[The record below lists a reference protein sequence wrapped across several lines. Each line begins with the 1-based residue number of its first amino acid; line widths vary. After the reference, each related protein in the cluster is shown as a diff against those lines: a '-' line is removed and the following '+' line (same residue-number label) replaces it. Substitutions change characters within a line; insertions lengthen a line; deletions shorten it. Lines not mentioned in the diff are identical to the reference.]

1 MPNSTIYEEKYV
13 LPGGG
18 GNNAFVKPQT
28 KPDVM
33 PTPLQPQAGVVL
45 AQQPAFAQPQIDSMQ
60 QQAQKDARMQPT
72 ARPNLFAKQAEPATF
87 SKLNIPSQGAK
98 TYTPSASNPTQSVY
112 DYMLQ
117 PSEEEKKL
125 YKDNES
131 KKRLLLLGDALRH
144 LGNLYFTTKG
154 ATPQQ
159 FTSPVVQQ
167 EQQYQQKRQELRAQR
182 AAALKNAMDQ
192 AKLQADQNYKN
203 SMLGMRQAEL
213 ERGLANDEW
222 NRQWNQFKWA
232 GDQANKDREFGFKKA
247 NADRTFAETARHN
260 RVGEGL
266 RAQANRIAQQ
276 NANTS
281 SDRTSNSNLKDYQPI
296 KIAQGNTGYISK
308 KGINSP
314 EGRAEI
320 KAMYNR
326 MRQMKQR
333 LPDGSTKELI
343 SEAKIKKDS
352 YGVPVAAEPSTM
364 DMLVAM
370 QEGAWS
376 QPYMDWIGKYAL
388 DPTGV
393 NWTPKHPTYYKKVAK
408 GQTPKQKPTK
418 PQSVGDKYS
427 KYERK

>member
-1 MPNSTIYEEKYV
+1 MLNSTIYEEKYV

-28 KPDVM
+28 KTDVM
-33 PTPLQPQAGVVL
+33 PTPLQPQAGVTL
-45 AQQPAFAQPQIDSMQ
+45 AQQSAFAQPQIDSMPQ
-60 QQAQKDARMQPT
+60 KAQKDAPMQPT

-167 EQQYQQKRQELRAQR
+167 EQIYQQKKQELRAQR
-182 AAALKNAMDQ
+182 AAALKYAMDQ
-192 AKLQADQNYKN
+192 AKLQAEQNYKN

-260 RVGEGL
+260 RIGEGL
-266 RAQANRIAQQ
+266 RAQSNKIAAM
-276 NANTS
+276 NAQTSRDSLNYKMSKDADLKNYDQVKHFINGKKLYVPKSLLNTS
-281 SDRTSNSNLKDYQPI
+281 Y
-296 KIAQGNTGYISK
+296 GY
-308 KGINSP
+308 
-314 EGRAEI
+314 AEI
-320 KAMYNR
+320 KKFYDYLSTLRVGGTADKPKYAITPLEPYQDPNGNTQPYSSK
-326 MRQMKQR
+326 QMMKAIQEAA
-333 LPDGSTKELI
+333 PTK
-343 SEAKIKKDS
+343 
-352 YGVPVAAEPSTM
+352 M
-364 DMLVAM
+364 
-370 QEGAWS
+370 
-376 QPYMDWIGKYAL
+376 YMDWMLEHGAIDPDNVKYTSTRELRQRKQAEANKPQNKYA
-388 DPTGV
+388 
-393 NWTPKHPTYYKKVAK
+393 
-408 GQTPKQKPTK
+408 
-418 PQSVGDKYS
+418 